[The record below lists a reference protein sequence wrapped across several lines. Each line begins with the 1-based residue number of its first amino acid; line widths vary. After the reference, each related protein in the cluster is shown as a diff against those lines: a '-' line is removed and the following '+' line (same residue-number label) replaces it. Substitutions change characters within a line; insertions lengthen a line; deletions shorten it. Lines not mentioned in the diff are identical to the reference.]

1 LRRPNQIVTRAMLL
15 EGVWR
20 YRFMPETNVV
30 DVHIGNLRR
39 KIDIAGAP
47 SLITSI
53 RGAGFMLHAGA

>member
-1 LRRPNQIVTRAMLL
+1 MLL
-15 EGVWR
+15 EGVWH
-20 YRFMPETNVV
+20 YRFIPETNVV

-47 SLITSI
+47 PLIINI